1 MSPNP
6 WYVLENAAEIPSPT
20 LVLHRDRIE
29 ANLRRMVAIA
39 GDPLRLWPHVKTH
52 KLPELISWQVGLG
65 IVQFK
70 CATIAEAEMVAGVS
84 GVRSIL
90 LAVQPVGP
98 QIERW
103 IRLSS
108 RFQDIQWS
116 AVVDD
121 PGVVESLRTA
131 AAARSIPNP
140 LGIWIDLDIGQHR
153 TGIAPDR
160 VLGSELLRSLRAA
173 APTLRF
179 EGLHA
184 YDGHLGI
191 SDLTERTRTC
201 DEAFA
206 AVAALRTALESEVGH
221 RLAVLAGGSPTFAIH
236 AMRAD
241 VSLSPGT
248 TVLWDAGY
256 AHKLPDLPF
265 EPAAVLLSRV
275 ISRPAPRQVCLD
287 LGHKAVASEMPHP
300 RTVFLNL
307 PDASALSHSE
317 EHLVVESP
325 AADAV
330 RLGDVVYSLPWHV
343 CPTVA
348 LHQEVWLAENG
359 RATRAWTVQARSRR
373 ISI

>member
-1 MSPNP
+1 MATNP
-6 WYVLENAAEIPSPT
+6 WYLLENSAEIPSPA
-20 LVLHRDRIE
+20 LLLHRDRIE
-29 ANLRRMVAIA
+29 ANLRQMVAIA

-52 KLPELISWQVGLG
+52 KLPELIAWQVGLG

-70 CATIAEAEMVAGVS
+70 CATIAEAEMVAGVE

-103 IRLSS
+103 IRLAS
-108 RFQDIQWS
+108 RFPGISWS

-121 PGVVESLRTA
+121 AGVVESLRSA
-131 AAARSIPNP
+131 AAACAIAKP
-140 LGIWIDLDIGQHR
+140 LGLWIDLDVGQHR

-160 VLGSELLRSLRAA
+160 VCDGLLQSVRAA
-173 APTLRF
+173 SPTLRF
-179 EGLHA
+179 DGLHA

-191 SDLTERTRTC
+191 PDLAERTRLC
-201 DEAFA
+201 HEAFA
-206 AVAALRTALESEVGH
+206 PVAALRASLETELGH
-221 RLAVLAGGSPTFAIH
+221 RLQVLAGGSPTFAIH
-236 AMRAD
+236 AARSD

-256 AHKLPDLPF
+256 AHKMPDLPF
-265 EPAAVLLSRV
+265 QPAAVLLSRV
-275 ISRPAPRQVCLD
+275 ISRPAARQVCLD

-307 PDASALSHSE
+307 PDATALSHSE
-317 EHLVVESP
+317 EHLVVEAP
-325 AADAV
+325 AADSFRV
-330 RLGDVVYSLPWHV
+330 GDVVYSLPWHV
-343 CPTVA
+343 CPTMA
-348 LHQEVWLAENG
+348 LHQEVWLVENR
-359 RATRAWTVQARSRR
+359 RASVRWTVQARSRR